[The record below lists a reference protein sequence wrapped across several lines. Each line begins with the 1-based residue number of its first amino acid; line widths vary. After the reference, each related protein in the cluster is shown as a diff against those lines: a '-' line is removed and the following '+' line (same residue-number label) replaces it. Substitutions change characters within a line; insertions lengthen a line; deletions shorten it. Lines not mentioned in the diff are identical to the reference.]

1 LHLAQAFSCF
11 LCLSKEEEQAEK
23 NYPEPKSLWV
33 TIIMRICK
41 ASQEAR
47 ERSLGGR
54 VRVCGVNQYSNHNF
68 NQEFTSLE
76 EEFLTQ
82 NSRIP
87 PAGGED
93 GKHLPAK
100 RANSLLRSSSIG
112 VVLSGYPY

>member
-33 TIIMRICK
+33 TIIMRIFK

-54 VRVCGVNQYSNHNF
+54 VSGVTQYSNHNF

-76 EEFLTQ
+76 EEFLIQ
-82 NSRIP
+82 NSRVP
-87 PAGGED
+87 TAGGED